1 MKFKPVILIA
11 LIAVLTA
18 CSTFI
23 PDEEYDRLKLINQSG
38 EYILLDKVERHGI
51 VLEKGSVVNLII
63 LSSDEWIKVYAY
75 KSEEGLLVA
84 NRLLIL
90 YMFESDFP
98 EKKFD
103 RVLFNKE
110 LEKIVKP
117 KTFSAQE
124 KDVKKPRKKFKKK
137 KG

>member
-1 MKFKPVILIA
+1 MKYKSLLLVS

-23 PDEEYDRLKLINQSG
+23 PDEENDKLKLINQSG
-38 EYILLDKVERHGI
+38 EYVLVDKIERNGVVLGKNTIVKLI
-51 VLEKGSVVNLII
+51 VLT
-63 LSSDEWIKVYAY
+63 SDEWIKVYAY
-75 KSEEGLLVA
+75 KSDEGLLIS
-84 NRLLIL
+84 NRVLIL
-90 YMFESDFP
+90 YMFSSDFP

-110 LEKIVKP
+110 LEKIIIP
-117 KTFSAQE
+117 KTASVHE
-124 KDVKKPRKKFKKK
+124 KEVRKTKRR